1 MRVRNFDSQLW
12 LPQPRDKVFAV
23 FSDAANLDAIT
34 PPWLNFRTVTPGPI
48 EMHLGTMIDYNLRVH
63 GFPVRWRSEITA
75 WEPPTRFVDEQRSGP
90 YRLWIHEHIFTERD
104 GGTLVGDRVHT
115 RCHSTDSC
123 TCWCGAMWNE
133 FSAIAA
139 RCCAC
144 ASLLNRNTPLNPGAL
159 QSGFL
164 FRHFAPLLFRR
175 LHVIN

>member
-63 GFPVRWRSEITA
+63 GFPVRWRSEITV
-75 WEPPTRFVDEQRSGP
+75 WDPPTRFVDEQRSGP

-104 GGTLVGDRVHT
+104 GGTLVGDRVQYAVPFDRLVHMLV
-115 RCHSTDSC
+115 RRDVERIFRYR
-123 TCWCGAMWNE
+123 GEMLRLR
-133 FSAIAA
+133 FAA
-139 RCCAC
+139 
-144 ASLLNRNTPLNPGAL
+144 
-159 QSGFL
+159 
-164 FRHFAPLLFRR
+164 
-175 LHVIN
+175 

>member
-34 PPWLNFRTVTPGPI
+34 PSWLNFRTVTPGPI

-104 GGTLVGDRVHT
+104 GGTLVGDRVQYAVPFDRLVHMLV
-115 RCHSTDSC
+115 RRDVERIFRYR
-123 TCWCGAMWNE
+123 GEMLRLR
-133 FSAIAA
+133 FAA
-139 RCCAC
+139 
-144 ASLLNRNTPLNPGAL
+144 
-159 QSGFL
+159 
-164 FRHFAPLLFRR
+164 
-175 LHVIN
+175 

>member
-48 EMHLGTMIDYNLRVH
+48 EMHLGTMIDYKLRVH
-63 GFPVRWRSEITA
+63 GFPLRWRSEITA

-104 GGTLVGDRVHT
+104 GGTLVGDRVQYAVPFDRLVHMLV
-115 RCHSTDSC
+115 RRDVERIFRYR
-123 TCWCGAMWNE
+123 GEMLRLR
-133 FSAIAA
+133 FAA
-139 RCCAC
+139 
-144 ASLLNRNTPLNPGAL
+144 
-159 QSGFL
+159 
-164 FRHFAPLLFRR
+164 
-175 LHVIN
+175 